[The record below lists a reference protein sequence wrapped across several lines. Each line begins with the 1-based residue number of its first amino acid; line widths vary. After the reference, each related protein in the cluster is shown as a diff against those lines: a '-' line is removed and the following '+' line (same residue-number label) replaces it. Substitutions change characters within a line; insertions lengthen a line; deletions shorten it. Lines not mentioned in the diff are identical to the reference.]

1 MLDISNELVARLHE
15 VADKRGMSIEK
26 LLNEFL
32 SQQQSATAI
41 DLAHAGVETEETECA
56 KSMSKTTDESEPE
69 YPPGSLAKF
78 AQLARKS
85 GRASKEKVDT
95 SARSREILNN
105 EFADYVDR
113 RIRR

>member
-1 MLDISNELVARLHE
+1 MLDIPNELLARLHE

-26 LLNEFL
+26 LLNELL
-32 SQQQSATAI
+32 SQQQSASDI
-41 DLAHAGVETEETECA
+41 HLAHRSDETEEAECA
-56 KSMSKTTDESEPE
+56 KSMSKTTAESEPE
-69 YPPGSLAKF
+69 YPPGSLARF

-113 RIRR
+113 RIRK